1 MKEKR
6 KAERRQILE
15 NFSFFV
21 VVPKLGGIK
30 KKLQD
35 LSEAGIGFQ
44 FDTLGTFSL
53 HQGEEVEIQFYLN
66 QTLFLPLQ
74 VRIARIGTQ
83 IPDVQEVGC
92 VITSLKTPSY
102 ATFLTLVKLIDQLE
116 VTAEEV

>member
-21 VVPKLGGIK
+21 VVPKLGGVK

-35 LSEAGIGFQ
+35 LSESGIGFQ

-53 HQGEEVEIQFYLN
+53 KQGEEVEIHFYLN

-74 VRIARIGTQ
+74 VRIARVAAQ
-83 IPDVQEVGC
+83 SPEVQEVGC
-92 VITSLKTPSY
+92 EITSIKTPGYS
-102 ATFLTLVKLIDQLE
+102 TFLTLVKLIDQLE